1 MAGPRLPRRAIFALG
16 LALSGAPRLVALA
29 LSDQLAVVLT
39 VTFLSG
45 IGIAAV
51 NPLLGAALYE
61 RVPESLQTRV
71 LGISGSVAFL
81 GMPVGALVGGWS
93 VAALGLTPALLVMA
107 ATGRVLTL
115 GPLLLARSTDDRPA
129 TEPAVSTPA

>member
-1 MAGPRLPRRAIFALG
+1 M
-16 LALSGAPRLVALA
+16 
-29 LSDQLAVVLT
+29 VLT

-45 IGIAAV
+45 VAIAAV

-81 GMPVGALVGGWS
+81 GLPVGALPGGWS
-93 VAALGLTPALLVMA
+93 VAALGLTPALLVMSVA
-107 ATGRVLTL
+107 CLVLTV
-115 GPLLLARSTDDRPA
+115 GPLLTGQLRVGRPEP
-129 TEPAVSTPA
+129 EPAVPSQV